1 MQEIREDLEKKES
14 EVRDLKK
21 DLERQHIDIK
31 SLEFRFAK
39 IQKQSDTF
47 QDSFTKKR
55 VEFERATSLL
65 TEANKAIKHKELLL
79 KQQEAK
85 IVELDKYVKQIKGLG
100 QENTIEAAVPL
111 ESSLFDDSLM
121 KKLQ

>member
-111 ESSLFDDSLM
+111 DSSLFDDSLM

>member
-1 MQEIREDLEKKES
+1 VQEIREDLEKKES

-111 ESSLFDDSLM
+111 DSSLFDDSLM